1 MTSRGLVC
9 FLCCIIYLVQ
19 LNMSEH
25 PVRSGTA
32 WRVRWRWS
40 GACLCVTSHFVVER
54 KCSDSQ
60 QTVLTVC
67 HSVTS
72 QTVRL
77 NSEIYRSTLTAWD
90 TDVSTLIV
98 SPSIHDERIFHTY
111 CREDSLVEKYSQH
124 TVILPSLS
132 VLCDTHS
139 SYSTSVALDGYSLV
153 TFLLFVLEMKLR
165 NIFII
170 S

>member
-1 MTSRGLVC
+1 MFSLLHHLFSAAEYVRASSQEWHSLASEVTVIWGL
-9 FLCCIIYLVQ
+9 
-19 LNMSEH
+19 
-25 PVRSGTA
+25 
-32 WRVRWRWS
+32 
-40 GACLCVTSHFVVER
+40 CLCVTSHFVVER

-153 TFLLFVLEMKLR
+153 SFLLFVLEMKLR